1 MIINPFVLVELGSS
15 QKSPARSPTRTYI
28 PLQVAEL
35 PVAGPSSPVQ
45 PSNSTPTKAND
56 GIEQVLADG
65 LNTSFSPGQL
75 VIHDPEKSDRAEN
88 EEAEPSVIEISP
100 ALPDLS
106 LMSVSDPKIMG
117 NPENT
122 VTPPVSQSNS
132 PRFTAFLTRS
142 ETAPDPTGPP
152 EVVSGENPPEH
163 SGEPEQNEAPN
174 PKVETSGPST
184 SAPQELVIT
193 RQEAF
198 TLSSVLGRIP
208 RELISQTEVNE
219 SDNITLNVIE
229 DPPQSPD
236 KGVVQNIE
244 PMDTGPS
251 QENVNT
257 LSSCDEAFTVRT
269 KRQRPKYS
277 LRVHMLRKHPVLKF
291 SATGPIDRNKTPYK
305 WWCRVCR
312 VELSLMS
319 RGVLELLS
327 HFKTDSHLIKEHR
340 ISLEIPGMSLY
351 DKFEK
356 ELTGNALLAA
366 RRTAKET

>member
-65 LNTSFSPGQL
+65 LNNSFSPGQL

-88 EEAEPSVIEISP
+88 EEPEPSVIEISP

-132 PRFTAFLTRS
+132 PRFTAFLS
-142 ETAPDPTGPP
+142 ENAPDPTGPP
-152 EVVSGENPPEH
+152 EVVSGENPPEQ

-174 PKVETSGPST
+174 PKVGTSGPST
-184 SAPQELVIT
+184 AAPQELVIT

-208 RELISQTEVNE
+208 RELISQAEVDE

-251 QENVNT
+251 QENANT

-277 LRVHMLRKHPVLKF
+277 LRVHMLRKHPVLNF
-291 SATGPIDRNKTPYK
+291 FATGPIDRNKTPYIIGA
-305 WWCRVCR
+305 VCA
-312 VELSLMS
+312 EWSC
-319 RGVLELLS
+319 
-327 HFKTDSHLIKEHR
+327 H
-340 ISLEIPGMSLY
+340 
-351 DKFEK
+351 
-356 ELTGNALLAA
+356 
-366 RRTAKET
+366 